1 MASVPLTAFRE
12 VTLEDSSGWKFG
24 INGRIPVFALVSENE
39 DAFRITTGF
48 NLATA
53 QFNIYAPQQ
62 NGLNVSGHFQLQS
75 FS

>member
-39 DAFRITTGF
+39 DAFRITT
-48 NLATA
+48 
-53 QFNIYAPQQ
+53 
-62 NGLNVSGHFQLQS
+62 
-75 FS
+75 